1 MAWRS
6 LGARSSVYRDM
17 GGIKMRQ
24 VYAVLIVGLLVLGLG
39 VPHTSLAAEPVKL
52 NFVEVMTSPGRTAVL
67 KDFIKT
73 FEAQHPNISIN
84 LISPPY
90 EQADNKLTLMLNAKE
105 PLDIVEVRNQTVMQ
119 YANNR
124 LLENL
129 EARLKSWPGTKTLLP
144 VTLAAARTVEDT
156 AYLLPEY
163 FYIKALFVRTDILKR
178 LGVETTPATMAQLY
192 ALAKQITKPAANQ
205 FGFGFR
211 GKGNAYRH
219 SDLMILSDLPNLDVK
234 NAYRTTDGKTVF
246 ENPQFVKSV
255 QAYIDLFKSAVPADG
270 INWGFNEQVN
280 AFASGITPFLIQDPD
295 TVPLLDQQ
303 LGRDKYTV
311 VPMPL
316 GVSGKSYLDYGFA
329 GLGIPSYSKNKDA
342 AWEFIQFF
350 SAPKQ
355 NAEFDKK
362 YGPLPIHGVTY
373 KEDPSFSTGVYKA
386 WAVELNTPDKYV
398 FVTYPMNAPQYP
410 GWTQVQQQSM
420 QAALLGQITAAEAAA
435 KWAAYW
441 K

>member
-1 MAWRS
+1 
-6 LGARSSVYRDM
+6 
-17 GGIKMRQ
+17 MRK
-24 VYAVLIVGLLVLGLG
+24 VYAALVLVLLALGLG
-39 VPHTSLAAEPVKL
+39 FPQPSPAAEPIKL
-52 NFVEVMTSPGRTAVL
+52 NFVEVMTSPARTAVL
-67 KDFIKT
+67 KDVIKR
-73 FEAQHPNISIN
+73 FEAEHPSISIN

-119 YANNR
+119 YANNK

-129 EARLKSWPGTKTLLP
+129 EPRLKSWTEAKTLLP
-144 VTLAAARTVEDT
+144 VTLAAARTVDNT

-178 LGVETTPATMAQLY
+178 LGIETMPATMQQLY
-192 ALAKQITKPAANQ
+192 EQAKKITKPAANQ

-219 SDLMILSDLPNLDVK
+219 SDLMILSDLPNVDVK

-246 ENPQFVKSV
+246 EDPRFVQALK
-255 QAYIDLFKSAVPADG
+255 AYIDLFKNAVPADG

-280 AFASGITPFLIQDPD
+280 AFASGITPYLIQDPD

-303 LGRDKYTV
+303 LGREKYTV

-316 GVSGKSYLDYGFA
+316 GATGKSYLDYGFA

-342 AWEFIQFF
+342 AWEFIKYF

-362 YGPLPIHGVTY
+362 YGPLPIHSVTY
-373 KEDPSFSTGVYKA
+373 KEDPYFSTGVYKA
-386 WAVELNTPDKYV
+386 WATELSTPDKYI

-420 QAALLGQITAAEAAA
+420 QAALLGQITAEDAAA